1 MSGVIEHPRIKRNI
15 CGFPFDNRH
24 SPTPHSPRMA
34 GLIIAPRARVFHGH
48 DWVYA
53 TEIKKT
59 FGNPQPGDV
68 VTLKDFRDRPLGSA
82 IYNPQSQIVA
92 RRFSR
97 RKQDL
102 DLDFFQRRITQ
113 AIEYR
118 RRAGIDEN
126 LCRIVWSE
134 SDGIPGLIV
143 DRYGPHLCVQTLTL
157 AMDQRRDII
166 RDALVSVLAPESIV
180 LRNDSPVRKAE
191 GLEQEIGLLHG
202 ENPGP
207 IIARA
212 NGLQYEVDLM
222 DGQKT
227 GLYLDQLQAHSEVA
241 QMAKGRRVLDCFT
254 NQGGFAL
261 ACAAAGAAKVTAVDI
276 SASACAAARHNA
288 DLNGLAI
295 DVIEHNVFDF
305 LKHATPDYDL
315 IILDP
320 PSFTRNKKTLMDAMR
335 GYKEIHLRALKLL
348 DKGGVLSSFCCS
360 HHATRGLFL
369 ENLAEASVDAKK
381 TLRLTNEHRQRADHP
396 ILVTIPETGYLKG
409 FTVEVIASR

>member
-1 MSGVIEHPRIKRNI
+1 
-15 CGFPFDNRH
+15 
-24 SPTPHSPRMA
+24 MA

-53 TEIKKT
+53 TEIKKS
-59 FGNPQPGDV
+59 FGSPQPGDV

-113 AIEYR
+113 ALEYR
-118 RRAGIDEN
+118 RRAGIDET

-143 DRYGPHLCVQTLTL
+143 DRYGDHLCVQTLTL
-157 AMDQRRDII
+157 AMDLRREII
-166 RDALVSVLAPESIV
+166 RDALVSVLSPASIV

-191 GLEQEIGLLHG
+191 AMEPEIGMLHG
-202 ENPGP
+202 ENPG
-207 IIARA
+207 AFTVRA
-212 NGLQYEVDLM
+212 NGLDFEVDLM

-227 GLYLDQLQAHSEVA
+227 GLYLDQLQAHAEVA
-241 QMAKGRRVLDCFT
+241 RLAKGRRVLDCFT

-276 SASACAAARHNA
+276 SSAACEAARRNA
-288 DLNGLAI
+288 KLNGLDI
-295 DVIEHNVFDF
+295 EVIEHNVFDF
-305 LKHATPDYDL
+305 LKHAAPEYDL
-315 IILDP
+315 IVLDP

-335 GYKEIHLRALKLL
+335 GYKEIHLRSLKLL
-348 DKGGVLSSFCCS
+348 EKGGILSTFCCS
-360 HHATRGLFL
+360 YHASRELFL
-369 ENLAEASVDAKK
+369 DNLADASVDAKK
-381 TLRLTNEHRQRADHP
+381 TLRLTAEHRQRADHP